1 MNKGWIRSSTG
12 LAALSL
18 LLSLCTFAGGGE
30 TSASAASKAVKNSNL
45 SVAVDLS
52 DLVTLDPAR
61 NSANAGYFFLPL
73 EGNTLLTVNPKNPTQ
88 LMPDLATSWGCN
100 ASSTVCTA
108 KLRHGVRF
116 SNGDPFTSA
125 DVVYSLE
132 RLKNINGGPAYLAST
147 LRQAVATSRYVVT
160 FKLNTSDSAFLPKLT
175 TAAFIILDSK
185 RLAAHGA
192 NDGPHAAT
200 LDKAENFLNT
210 ETMGTGPYM
219 LKQWVPTTKLVFVQ
233 NPYYWGPKPHFKE
246 VTLLDVPSTTTQ
258 TQLLQGGEVD
268 IALNIDPTTATSLKS
283 NANLVV
289 QESPS
294 LNLIMLCLDNSFPG
308 LKNVN
313 VRRAI
318 AYAIDYNGIVKNL
331 GGNAER
337 PAATVPLGLQGANSI
352 TPYQTDLT
360 KAKALMKAAG
370 VKNLTV
376 TAEFANNVPYGI
388 SDTDLWVLLK
398 QDLAKIGITVS
409 LKPVDYNTW
418 VNDLIASK
426 ETATTGIWSPDYMDS
441 ADYFGVFGTTGSSN
455 GALFHMNIPGSA
467 AIFKKYL
474 ASSNTSI
481 RGAYANKLVAMMKMD
496 ATFIPLIQPNNIFV
510 YSKAVTGLE
519 YVPNQLL
526 NISAVRPS

>member
-1 MNKGWIRSSTG
+1 MNNRWIRNGIG
-12 LAALSL
+12 LATVSL
-18 LLSLCTFAGGGE
+18 LLSLCTFAGAG
-30 TSASAASKAVKNSNL
+30 TSSAGAASKAANNADL
-45 SVAVDLS
+45 TVAVDLS

-100 ASSTVCTA
+100 SNSTVCTVT
-108 KLRHGVRF
+108 LRHGVRF
-116 SNGDPFTSA
+116 SDGDPLTSA

-147 LRQAVATSRYVVT
+147 LKQAVATSKYVVT
-160 FKLNTSDSAFLPKLT
+160 FQLTTPNSAFLPTLT

-185 RLAAHGA
+185 KLEAHGG

-200 LDKAENFLNT
+200 LDKAESYLNSAT
-210 ETMGTGPYM
+210 IGTGPFV
-219 LKQWVPTTKLVFVQ
+219 LKQWVPTDKLVFVE
-233 NPYYWGPKPHFKE
+233 NPYYWGTKPHFKE

-258 TQLLQGGEVD
+258 AQLLQGGEVD
-268 IALNIDPTTATSLKS
+268 IALNIDPTTAKSLKS
-283 NANLVV
+283 NAKLVV

-294 LNLIMLCLDNSFPG
+294 LNLIMLCLDDNFPG
-308 LKNVN
+308 LNNVD
-313 VRRAI
+313 VRQAI
-318 AYAIDYNGIVKNL
+318 AYVIDYNGVVKDL

-337 PAATVPLGLQGANSI
+337 PPVTVPLGLQGANSI
-352 TPYQTDLT
+352 APYQTDLT
-360 KAKALMKAAG
+360 KAKALMKASG
-370 VKNLTV
+370 VKNLAV
-376 TAEFANNVPYGI
+376 TAEFANNEPYGI
-388 SDTDLWVLLK
+388 SDTDLWELLK
-398 QDLAKIGITVS
+398 QDLAEIGITVN

-418 VNDLIASK
+418 VNALIASK
-426 ETATTGIWSPDYMDS
+426 ETVTTGIWSPDYMDS

-455 GALFHMNIPGSA
+455 GVFFHESIPGSA
-467 AIFKKYL
+467 ALFKKYL
-474 ASSNTSI
+474 ASSNAKT
-481 RGAYANKLVAMMKMD
+481 RDTYAVELVAMMKSN

-526 NISAVRPS
+526 DISTIRPS